1 MSINKIDYAK
11 LLDDIK
17 LISRSVKIMC
27 EEHNYEKR
35 KYDFLLTEDLIN
47 RLYEDI
53 KEISE

>member
-1 MSINKIDYAK
+1 MSINQIDYTR

-27 EEHNYEKR
+27 EEDNYEKR
-35 KYDFLLTEDLIN
+35 KYDFILSEDLIN